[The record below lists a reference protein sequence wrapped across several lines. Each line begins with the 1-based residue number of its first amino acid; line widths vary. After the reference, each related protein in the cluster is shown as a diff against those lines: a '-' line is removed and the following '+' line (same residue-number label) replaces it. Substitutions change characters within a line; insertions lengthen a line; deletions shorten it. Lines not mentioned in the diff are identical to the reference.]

1 MKKSLP
7 QLKRVRITLHLKF
20 CALLIQQNIPPN
32 YLKKQKQQILKMGSK
47 ETTSMF
53 QQGRGM
59 NWTVKKT
66 TLIISKKKKNNHT
79 ILSTYQELIK
89 QERQKTN
96 TKKTYHHY
104 TCTEL
109 HTCFETFV
117 MIIILHSV
125 LQLLYL
131 LIIVIILKKENYL
144 HHRNYEIL
152 KNNWSPITTT
162 NIRTYHK
169 FISINFCQKSFIY
182 K

>member
-1 MKKSLP
+1 MGNEAFCCYFLCKKKNLITESQNMGTKILKKSLP

-32 YLKKQKQQILKMGSK
+32 YLKKQILKMGS
-47 ETTSMF
+47 
-53 QQGRGM
+53 
-59 NWTVKKT
+59 KKT
-66 TLIISKKKKNNHT
+66 TLIISKKEKKKSTKNHT

-89 QERQKTN
+89 QERQ

-125 LQLLYL
+125 LQLTKLLYL
-131 LIIVIILKKENYL
+131 LIIIILKRKL
-144 HHRNYEIL
+144 L
-152 KNNWSPITTT
+152 TS
-162 NIRTYHK
+162 
-169 FISINFCQKSFIY
+169 S
-182 K
+182 

>member
-32 YLKKQKQQILKMGSK
+32 YLKKQILKMGSK

-66 TLIISKKKKNNHT
+66 TLIISKKEKKSSKNHT

-89 QERQKTN
+89 QERQK

-125 LQLLYL
+125 LQFSNYYTYL
-131 LIIVIILKKENYL
+131 LKKTTYIIVITKY
-144 HHRNYEIL
+144 
-152 KNNWSPITTT
+152 
-162 NIRTYHK
+162 
-169 FISINFCQKSFIY
+169 
-182 K
+182 

>member
-1 MKKSLP
+1 
-7 QLKRVRITLHLKF
+7 
-20 CALLIQQNIPPN
+20 
-32 YLKKQKQQILKMGSK
+32 MGSK

-66 TLIISKKKKNNHT
+66 TLIISKKEKKSSKNHT

-89 QERQKTN
+89 QERQK

-117 MIIILHSV
+117 MIITFSSLF
-125 LQLLYL
+125 
-131 LIIVIILKKENYL
+131 IILTKLLTSSYNIKQLVSHHHHKYQDISLDYLNKFLPKIIQLKK
-144 HHRNYEIL
+144 
-152 KNNWSPITTT
+152 
-162 NIRTYHK
+162 IRV
-169 FISINFCQKSFIY
+169 
-182 K
+182 